1 METAVTIIF
10 GVIGV
15 AIVVA
20 AVGITFYKSKH
31 NTKANLQPRKE
42 KEF

>member
-1 METAVTIIF
+1 METALTIIF

-20 AVGITFYKSKH
+20 AVGIAFYKWKH
-31 NTKANLQPRKE
+31 NTKANLQPRKDR
-42 KEF
+42 EF